1 MKKSLLL
8 AALLAPIFSALCA
21 LPADAAGVV
30 SSTSAVVVWPDYK
43 AKPWVLTEKGPMGVL
58 LLYSPKNNDFV
69 LEPGKFS
76 VRIGTV
82 SWYFDAADLTV
93 ANLAVVE
100 VNVLG
105 NGPTFRRLM
114 TREDDDIETQ
124 VMVKGKWTSLPRR
137 SNLVFKVNDEESV
150 ITKNQ
155 MSGVVLTVI
164 SADGKVLLQL
174 KLDNKNL
181 KK

>member
-8 AALLAPIFSALCA
+8 AAMITVISAGLNVRT
-21 LPADAAGVV
+21 AAAAVAA
-30 SSTSAVVVWPDYK
+30 STSTVVVWPDYK
-43 AKPWVLTEKGPMGVL
+43 VKPWVLNKEVPMGTLV
-58 LLYSPKNNDFV
+58 LYSPKNNDFV

-82 SWYFDAADLTV
+82 SWHFDSADLND
-93 ANLAVVE
+93 ANLAVAE
-100 VNVLG
+100 VSILG
-105 NGPTFRRLM
+105 NGPTLRRLM
-114 TREDDDIETQ
+114 TREDDDIDTQ
-124 VMVKGKWTSLPRR
+124 VMVKGKWVSLPRR
-137 SNLVFKVNDEESV
+137 SNLMFKVNDEESV

-155 MSGVVLTVI
+155 MSGVTLTVI
-164 SADGKVLLQL
+164 SAEGKVLLQL